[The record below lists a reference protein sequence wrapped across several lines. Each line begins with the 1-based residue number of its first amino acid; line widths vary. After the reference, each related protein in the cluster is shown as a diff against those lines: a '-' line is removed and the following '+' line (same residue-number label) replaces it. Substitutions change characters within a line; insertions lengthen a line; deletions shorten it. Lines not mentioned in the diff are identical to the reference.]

1 MDARD
6 TNLTAAVTTESA
18 VVAEIEGDR
27 VTVLVGEGAEPWDFP
42 LEWLPERA
50 ESGSFLLIAMRD
62 GRPVAV
68 ELNYER
74 EAERRRGLE
83 RRLARL
89 ERVERLT
96 GHSVGGPE
104 LPDSCRIS

>member
-1 MDARD
+1 MEARSAD
-6 TNLTAAVTTESA
+6 PTVVTTESA
-18 VVAEIEGDR
+18 VVAEMEGDR
-27 VTVLVGEGAEPWDFP
+27 VTVLVGDAAEPWDFP

-50 ESGSFLLIAMRD
+50 ESGSFLLIAMRE

-96 GHSVGGPE
+96 GHSVGGAE
-104 LPDSCRIS
+104 LPDSCEIS